1 MCITLLLSKQLK
13 KICLESRDYV
23 STDSTLCFDFE
34 FDYRAFS
41 TLDILSNSDI
51 CSNHALVERINR
63 KPRPGHFISATR
75 KKCTAQRIAI
85 KRLIFEVFVS
95 LFFSISFATVSL
107 LVEVKAALALNIY
120 IPQQNGE

>member
-51 CSNHALVERINR
+51 CSNHLGR
-63 KPRPGHFISATR
+63 KNKSQTSTRAFHFSNE
-75 KKCTAQRIAI
+75 KKVYCS
-85 KRLIFEVFVS
+85 KNS
-95 LFFSISFATVSL
+95 NK
-107 LVEVKAALALNIY
+107 KAY
-120 IPQQNGE
+120 F